1 MLTFVDVLHLLA
13 AAVWIG
19 GTVTLV
25 FVGVPIIRT
34 LDGEER
40 QRAMRMLGRRW
51 RPLGWGSLGVLGVT
65 GLALAALER
74 DDAEDGFDAVLT
86 AKVLVV
92 AGLVLTAYV
101 HDFVLGPR
109 LQREIREG
117 RPQKTRPLLIY
128 DGWASFVLT
137 IAAPVLGVV
146 LSHLS

>member
-1 MLTFVDVLHLLA
+1 VLTLIDVLHLLA
-13 AAVWIG
+13 AAVWVG

-25 FVGVPIIRT
+25 FIGVPVIRT
-34 LDGEER
+34 LEGAER

-51 RPLGWGSLGVLGVT
+51 RPLGWSALGVLGVT

-74 DDAEDGFDAVLT
+74 DDADAGFDAVLT
-86 AKVLVV
+86 AKVAVVGALVV
-92 AGLVLTAYV
+92 TAYI

-109 LQREIREG
+109 LQKEIREG
-117 RPQKTRPLLIY
+117 REQRTRPILVY
-128 DGWASFVLT
+128 DGWASFTLT